1 MSELIYPTLDLFIYD
16 LRDGL
21 GDNNADVAA
30 NQEYFLRRFPER
42 LHPLL
47 KQRDAIEAEYVELL
61 GNRGRETF
69 DSSTTQYSLKG
80 WYYPVH
86 LGDSYG
92 LLLDCSVEHSL
103 RNVQQGKNEALPISC
118 FGDLKAEIENRLAN
132 THSTIGQVWMLSGQL
147 SNFTPD
153 QAEIIAKECSK
164 VSARSLNVNL
174 DFRGKS
180 PFFGGMLFEFYNYR
194 LHIPSELQNS
204 LNIQDIQDNHY
215 VIIAIYP
222 DAKTARK
229 AAEFNFDWLRLFAY
243 RSKILWAYGQSQYL
257 KNKLRDDFVA
267 IQQYQKDFNKA
278 KSGKL
283 DLNKLRQ
290 TLVNAQETLWRYSVN
305 LNYLATQK
313 RTIEIN
319 LLNYERRLA
328 IIQQK
333 LNTEQDYV
341 DLDSLQQLIE
351 KQLETIK
358 QKITNLQT
366 PSNLEF
372 IHKFIEE
379 IRLKYLEQV
388 KNDYESLN
396 IGMTLLTDLINAIR
410 GVTEIGSSERDR
422 TFQSTI
428 AIVGVGLAG
437 SSFVAS
443 IAGQF
448 PGTTNPQEAAKYPVG
463 SLVSSLG
470 VPEPWLS
477 PAVSA
482 TVSLGV
488 GILAA
493 FVTWLGI
500 KVFESLRK

>member
-1 MSELIYPTLDLFIYD
+1 
-16 LRDGL
+16 
-21 GDNNADVAA
+21 
-30 NQEYFLRRFPER
+30 
-42 LHPLL
+42 
-47 KQRDAIEAEYVELL
+47 
-61 GNRGRETF
+61 
-69 DSSTTQYSLKG
+69 
-80 WYYPVH
+80 
-86 LGDSYG
+86 
-92 LLLDCSVEHSL
+92 
-103 RNVQQGKNEALPISC
+103 
-118 FGDLKAEIENRLAN
+118 
-132 THSTIGQVWMLSGQL
+132 
-147 SNFTPD
+147 
-153 QAEIIAKECSK
+153 
-164 VSARSLNVNL
+164 
-174 DFRGKS
+174 
-180 PFFGGMLFEFYNYR
+180 MLFEFYNYR
-194 LHIPSELQNS
+194 LHIPSELQNTV
-204 LNIQDIQDNHY
+204 NIQDIQDNHY

-222 DAKTARK
+222 DTKTARK
-229 AAEFNFDWLRLFAY
+229 ASEFNFDWLRLFAY

-290 TLVNAQETLWRYSVN
+290 TLVHAQEKLWRYSVN

-333 LNTEQDYV
+333 LNTQQDSIDF
-341 DLDSLQQLIE
+341 DLLQQVIE

-366 PSNLEF
+366 PRNLEF
-372 IHKFIEE
+372 LQKFIEE

-396 IGMTLLTDLINAIR
+396 IGVILLTDLINAIR
-410 GVTEIGSSERDR
+410 GVTEIESSERDR

-428 AIVGVGLAG
+428 AIFGVGLAV

-448 PGTTNPQEAAKYPVG
+448 PGAANPKEAAKYPVG
-463 SLVSSLG
+463 LVISQLG
-470 VPEPWLS
+470 VPESWLS
-477 PAVSA
+477 PVVSA
-482 TVSLGV
+482 TISLGF
-488 GILAA
+488 GIVFA
-493 FVTWLGI
+493 FVTLFVI
-500 KVFESLRK
+500 KTFECFRK